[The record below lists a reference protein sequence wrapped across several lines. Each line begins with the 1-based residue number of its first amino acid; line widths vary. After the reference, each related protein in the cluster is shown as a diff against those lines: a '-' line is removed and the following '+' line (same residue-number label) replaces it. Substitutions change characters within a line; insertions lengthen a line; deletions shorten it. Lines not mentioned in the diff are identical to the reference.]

1 MPLPAGS
8 VGARD
13 GGTELHGGIYASPRG
28 QGQETAQLRQDR
40 QRAEAVL
47 LKGPTCVGKT
57 RLVVEL
63 AQRLPLRV
71 ISVDSACVYRGLDIG
86 TAKPVPE
93 ERRLAP
99 HHLLDLCP
107 PEERYSAARFVED
120 ARREIARAR
129 ERGQAPV
136 LVGGA
141 MLYFRAL
148 EQGFAELPGADA
160 ALRGEIRK
168 RARSEGWPALHE
180 QLRDLDP
187 KAAARISRNDGARI
201 ERALEVAQLTGRP
214 ISALWAESPAPAPAP
229 APKRYLKYALLP
241 ADRQEWRR
249 RIEERFHAMMAAGWL
264 DEARALKARNLDP
277 GLPATRIAGYR
288 QLLEHLNGEVSLEEA
303 KARGIRATKALARRQ
318 LTWLRAEKDIV
329 RLDSGVANGL
339 AELERA
345 IRAHWDFGGRRGTQV
360 RDDN

>member
-1 MPLPAGS
+1 M
-8 VGARD
+8 
-13 GGTELHGGIYASPRG
+13 
-28 QGQETAQLRQDR
+28 
-40 QRAEAVL
+40 L

-86 TAKPVPE
+86 TAKPGPE

-99 HHLLDLCP
+99 HHLVDLCP
-107 PEERYSAARFVED
+107 PEERYSAARFAED

-129 ERGQAPV
+129 QRGQAPL

-148 EQGFAELPGADA
+148 EQGFAELPSADST
-160 ALRGEIRK
+160 LRGEIRK
-168 RARSEGWPALHE
+168 RAESEGWPALHE
-180 QLRDLDP
+180 QLEELDP
-187 KAAARISRNDGARI
+187 EAAARISRNDGARI
-201 ERALEVAQLTGRP
+201 ERALEVVQLTGTP
-214 ISALWAESPAPAPAP
+214 ISALWADSPAPAPAP
-229 APKRYLKYALLP
+229 NRYLKYALLP

-264 DEARALKARNLDP
+264 DEARALKARNLEP

-288 QLLEHLNGEVSLEEA
+288 QLLQHLNGEVSLEEA

-318 LTWLRAEKDIV
+318 LTWMRAEKDIV
-329 RLDSGVANGL
+329 RLDSGVADGL

-345 IRAHWDFGGRRGTQV
+345 IRAHWNLGGRRGTQV